1 MKATKQYLQDILKAI
16 TRIESYTHEGKDSFF
31 QDTKT
36 QDAVT
41 RNFEIIGEVVKRIP
55 KDVLNQRPE
64 VPWQDI
70 AGFRDVLI
78 HDYAEIDSGEVWLTI
93 ERDLPALHIAV
104 DTLLANLSIESESDD
119 KHEA

>member
-1 MKATKQYLQDILKAI
+1 MKATRLYLQDILKAI
-16 TRIESYTHEGKDSFF
+16 LRIEDYTSEGKKAFF
-31 QDTKT
+31 NDTKT

-55 KDVLNQRPE
+55 KAVLSQQPQ

-78 HDYAEIDSGEVWLTI
+78 HDYAEIDLDEVWLTI
-93 ERDLPALHIAV
+93 ARDLPGLHTAIAA
-104 DTLLANLSIESESDD
+104 LLASLPDD
-119 KHEA
+119 TGNDT

>member
-1 MKATKQYLQDILKAI
+1 MKKATEQYLQDILKAI
-16 TRIESYTHEGKDSFF
+16 MRIKRYTSDGKDAFF
-31 QDTKT
+31 SDTKT

-55 KDVLNQRPE
+55 GAVLDQQPQ

-78 HDYAEIDSGEVWLTI
+78 HDYDDIDPDEVWLTV
-93 ERDLPALHIAV
+93 EQDLPVLHRAIEA
-104 DTLLANLSIESESDD
+104 LLANLPNDKSEDT
-119 KHEA
+119 

>member
-1 MKATKQYLQDILKAI
+1 MKAVKPYLQDILKAI
-16 TRIESYTHEGKDSFF
+16 KRIENYTKEGKDSFF

-55 KDVLNQRPE
+55 KDILNQRPE

-78 HDYAEIDSGEVWLTI
+78 HDYDEIDLDEVWLTV
-93 ERDLPALHIAV
+93 ERDLPTLHKAV
-104 DTLLANLSIESESDD
+104 DALLESIDTDENL
-119 KHEA
+119 